1 MKIGT
6 QTRPLQPGAAVR
18 GWRAWTVTETAQGLR
33 LGSVLFEQVW
43 LPGEPASAACK
54 RDEDPF
60 AAKVGPH
67 EVGSSACSCGF
78 YAARDPAEA
87 LSYLYGRDEPST
99 VCRIL
104 GEVALWGGVLEG
116 DAGWRATHAYPV
128 HLYLAEASLAEALAV
143 YGVAISSATCE
154 SRSSRTCT
162 GTRSR
167 SGPRWQISRPNGR
180 T

>member
-1 MKIGT
+1 M
-6 QTRPLQPGAAVR
+6 
-18 GWRAWTVTETAQGLR
+18 ETAQGLR
-33 LGSVLFEQVW
+33 LGSVLFDQVW

-54 RDEDPF
+54 REEDPF

-67 EVGSSACSCGF
+67 EVGSSACRCGF
-78 YAARDPAEA
+78 YAARDPADA
-87 LSYLYGRDEPST
+87 LSYLHGRNEPAT

-116 DAGWRATHAYPV
+116 DVGWRATLAYPV
-128 HLYLAEASLAEALAV
+128 HLYVPDAALAETLGA
-143 YGVAISSATCE
+143 YGVAISSAACE

-162 GTRSR
+162 GMRLRSEPL
-167 SGPRWQISRPNGR
+167 SQISRPNGR